1 MSLPLSPK
9 LYLTDQSLIIIIK
22 EYQLE
27 SARDE
32 LQKFSI
38 CESESKRKDEVISA
52 LRKEIAEYKKC
63 TQSRD
68 IR

>member
-32 LQKFSI
+32 LQKLSI